1 MVTAITDGD
10 DRDQTDKAPVDANPA
25 SVRFRWAEREQDRA
39 EREHD
44 NADNADEYVHVR
56 VRKHTRNTQA
66 YVTVV
71 CYCTVGCEGRSSSPM
86 DSR

>member
-39 EREHD
+39 VPYYNR
-44 NADNADEYVHVR
+44 R
-56 VRKHTRNTQA
+56 
-66 YVTVV
+66 
-71 CYCTVGCEGRSSSPM
+71 TVGASDRSGSRITKQANAGRQSDEGGV
-86 DSR
+86 

>member
-56 VRKHTRNTQA
+56 VRKHTQKHNQT
-66 YVTVV
+66 
-71 CYCTVGCEGRSSSPM
+71 PL
-86 DSR
+86 